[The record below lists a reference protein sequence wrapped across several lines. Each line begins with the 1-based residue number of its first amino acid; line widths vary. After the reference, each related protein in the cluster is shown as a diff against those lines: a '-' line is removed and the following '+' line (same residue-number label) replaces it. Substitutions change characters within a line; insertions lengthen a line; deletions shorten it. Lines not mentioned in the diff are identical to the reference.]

1 MSAWGQSWKQEV
13 SVPCVPPITALTRR
27 MHPLRFAGRLG
38 KADRLLE
45 CRLCESQNFFL
56 FDSDRGVNC
65 VWKRLVLRNS
75 FFPASA
81 WSRCGGMKFVYVD
94 ESGDQGQS
102 DIFVMAGLLIDA
114 YRLRKWTAAFDE
126 MIKAFLKM
134 HPKAPQELKTKA
146 FINGAN
152 KWSEVDADDRKQ
164 FLEDVCDLAAECAR
178 IFAVAFSFDDFKK
191 AVVAGYNQPFG
202 KSYWLGA
209 AMFVS
214 ALVQKR
220 MQDEKRNKGLTVLI
234 CDDNKQ
240 EMANLSEGLYQAD
253 AWFDPIYQTSKK
265 KKGKAVWNEVPD
277 NGRFDHI
284 VNSAFAIKSVH
295 SSLIQVADAVS
306 YVYRRHLELKREKEA
321 WAGERLISRS
331 SSPGLKRS
339 VKGLG
344 AIPAGHASNFTKPR
358 VTWVL

>member
-1 MSAWGQSWKQEV
+1 LCLEKAG
-13 SVPCVPPITALTRR
+13 LTQQ
-27 MHPLRFAGRLG
+27 
-38 KADRLLE
+38 LL
-45 CRLCESQNFFL
+45 S
-56 FDSDRGVNC
+56 G
-65 VWKRLVLRNS
+65 KRLVKVR
-75 FFPASA
+75 
-81 WSRCGGMKFVYVD
+81 GMKFVYVD

-152 KWSEVDADDRKQ
+152 KWSEADADDRKQ

-191 AVVAGYNQPFG
+191 AVVAGYKQPFG

-265 KKGKAVWNEVPD
+265 KKGKLS
-277 NGRFDHI
+277 GMKFRTTGGSI
-284 VNSAFAIKSVH
+284 T
-295 SSLIQVADAVS
+295 SSIPPLP
-306 YVYRRHLELKREKEA
+306 
-321 WAGERLISRS
+321 
-331 SSPGLKRS
+331 SSPCTR
-339 VKGLG
+339 
-344 AIPAGHASNFTKPR
+344 R
-358 VTWVL
+358 